1 MSNINLII
9 RPVADGASVND
20 EPTNW
25 AVDNYGG
32 VVNGFVPGGDI
43 PSIPDHIWE
52 SLPDSFKQWLKNA
65 DMGLTEKEAK
75 FISRYWATRT
85 DWRASINYEIASALA
100 VEENIFKTTIEEIQN
115 RYLGCL
121 YHAPREIL
129 NEENPFFPASFSG
142 FIPFDEFHSWLEG
155 LVLVAGYNDCYYLF
169 SRNRGIA
176 EAVRTSLEST
186 IRFMQSI
193 DNNSNQS
200 RK

>member
-1 MSNINLII
+1 
-9 RPVADGASVND
+9 
-20 EPTNW
+20 
-25 AVDNYGG
+25 
-32 VVNGFVPGGDI
+32 
-43 PSIPDHIWE
+43 
-52 SLPDSFKQWLKNA
+52 
-65 DMGLTEKEAK
+65 MGLTENQAK

-100 VEENIFKTTIEEIQN
+100 VEENIFKTTIEEIQE

-121 YHAPREIL
+121 YNAPREIL

-142 FIPFDEFHSWLEG
+142 FIPFDEFHSWFEG
-155 LVLVAGYNDCYYLF
+155 IVLVAGYNDCYYLF
-169 SRNRGIA
+169 SRNRSIA

>member
-1 MSNINLII
+1 MYNSFEV
-9 RPVADGASVND
+9 VAGVGPSVND

-32 VVNGFVPGGDI
+32 AINGFVPGNGI
-43 PSIPDHIWE
+43 PSIPNHIWD
-52 SLPDSFKQWLKNA
+52 SLPDSFLKWLEDA
-65 DMGLTEKEAK
+65 DMGLTEYQAK

-100 VEENIFKTTIEEIQN
+100 VEENIFKTTIEEIQE

-121 YHAPREIL
+121 YNAPREIL
-129 NEENPFFPASFSG
+129 NEENPFFPASLCQ
-142 FIPFDEFHSWLEG
+142 FIPFDKFHLWLEG
-155 LVLVAGYNDCYYLF
+155 IVLVASYNDCYYLF

-176 EAVRTSLEST
+176 ESIRVNLEDT

>member
-1 MSNINLII
+1 MYNSFEV
-9 RPVADGASVND
+9 VAGVGPSVND

-25 AVDNYGG
+25 AVNNYGG
-32 VVNGFVPGGDI
+32 AINGFIPGNGI

-52 SLPDSFKQWLKNA
+52 LLPDSFLKWLEDA
-65 DMGLTEKEAK
+65 DMGLTEYQAK

-100 VEENIFKTTIEEIQN
+100 VEENIFRITIEEIQN

-129 NEENPFFPASFSG
+129 NEDNLFFPASLSR
-142 FIPFDEFHSWLEG
+142 FIPFNEFHSWLEG
-155 LVLVAGYNDCYYLF
+155 IVIISCYNDCYYLF
-169 SRNRGIA
+169 AREKVIA
-176 EAVRTSLEST
+176 GADRTSLEGT

-193 DNNSNQS
+193 DNNSNQN

>member
-1 MSNINLII
+1 MHNSFDL
-9 RPVADGASVND
+9 VAGIGPSVND

-25 AVDNYGG
+25 AVNNYGG
-32 VVNGFVPGGDI
+32 AINGFVPGNGI
-43 PSIPDHIWE
+43 PSIPDHIWD
-52 SLPDSFKQWLKNA
+52 SLPDSLKRWLKDA
-65 DMGLTEKEAK
+65 EMGLTENEAK
-75 FISRYWATRT
+75 FISRYWAERT

-100 VEENIFKTTIEEIQN
+100 VEENVFRITIEEIQN

-129 NEENPFFPASFSG
+129 NEDNLFFPASLCR
-142 FIPFDEFHSWLEG
+142 FIPFNEFHSWLEG
-155 LVLVAGYNDCYYLF
+155 IVIISCYNDCYYLF
-169 SRNRGIA
+169 AREKVIA
-176 EAVRTSLEST
+176 GADRTNLEGT

>member
-129 NEENPFFPASFSG
+129 NEENPFFPA
-142 FIPFDEFHSWLEG
+142 
-155 LVLVAGYNDCYYLF
+155 
-169 SRNRGIA
+169 
-176 EAVRTSLEST
+176 
-186 IRFMQSI
+186 
-193 DNNSNQS
+193 
-200 RK
+200 

>member
-1 MSNINLII
+1 MHNSFDL
-9 RPVADGASVND
+9 VAGIGPSVND

-25 AVDNYGG
+25 AVNNYGG
-32 VVNGFVPGGDI
+32 AVNGFIPGNGI
-43 PSIPDHIWE
+43 PSIPDHIWD
-52 SLPDSFKQWLKNA
+52 SLPDTFYKWLENA
-65 DMGLTEKEAK
+65 DMGLTEYQAK
-75 FISRYWATRT
+75 FISRYWVSRT
-85 DWRASINYEIASALA
+85 DWRANVNYEIASALA
-100 VEENIFKTTIEEIQN
+100 VEENVFKISIEEIQE

-121 YHAPREIL
+121 YHSPKEIL
-129 NEENPFFPASFSG
+129 NVNNPFFPASLCQ
-142 FIPFDEFHSWLEG
+142 FIPFDKFHLWLEG
-155 LVLVAGYNDCYYLF
+155 IVLVASYNNCYYLF

>member
-1 MSNINLII
+1 MYNSFEV
-9 RPVADGASVND
+9 VAGVGPSVND

-25 AVDNYGG
+25 AVNNYGG
-32 VVNGFVPGGDI
+32 AINGFVPGKGI
-43 PSIPDHIWE
+43 PSIPDHIWD
-52 SLPDSFKQWLKNA
+52 SLPDSFLKWLEDA
-65 DMGLTEKEAK
+65 DMGLTEYQAK
-75 FISRYWATRT
+75 FISCYWATRT

-142 FIPFDEFHSWLEG
+142 FIPFDEFHSWFEG
-155 LVLVAGYNDCYYLF
+155 IVLVAGYNDCYYLF

-176 EAVRTSLEST
+176 EAVRTSLEGT

-193 DNNSNQS
+193 DNNSNQN